1 VQVLDSGARSSHEA
15 ETFTVGMSGL
25 QPRACPC
32 TIACP
37 TSQLI
42 ARFHSFRLVFLFISL
57 LISVFVA
64 CGGGWLKVI
73 HSVLLVFMPFPLAM
87 RFAI

>member
-1 VQVLDSGARSSHEA
+1 MQVLDSGARFPHEA
-15 ETFTVGMSGL
+15 ETFLVGMSGL

-42 ARFHSFRLVFLFISL
+42 AQFHSFRLVFLFISL

-73 HSVLLVFMPFPLAM
+73 RSLLVVFMSFP
-87 RFAI
+87 